1 MKQDYVICDSCKS
14 LISYKAQTGTGG
26 MQKHIECCRQISNVL
41 DEHNESKITKY
52 FHSTKT
58 KSNYVPLKFKN
69 KITNSLVEFIILN
82 GRPFEIVNGSGFI
95 NTIECVLG
103 VVRTLLESSTVSAS
117 NLIVDPKTLSRHID
131 RIYDERKCQL
141 ISLFQTIKSFIITV
155 DFWKGYFTGVHYA
168 AYELENQTSPNIR
181 RFVNSILAEF
191 GLSFDTSSSYVV
203 SDNENRMRCAFVDL
217 KRVVVE
223 KLSDEKRPTIHL
235 VVPLRQ
241 YLINCC
247 VIHDDDEGGLISIK
261 KFIDDQIK
269 TMWISQDEHLLAT
282 ILHPQ
287 LKHFD

>member
-1 MKQDYVICDSCKS
+1 MKQDYVICNSCKS

-26 MQKHIECCRQISNVL
+26 MQKYIECCRQISNVL

-58 KSNYVPLKFKN
+58 KSNYVPLKLKN
-69 KITNSLVEFIILN
+69 KITNSLVEFIILD

-95 NTIECVLG
+95 NIIECVLG

-155 DFWKGYFTGVHYA
+155 DFWKGYFT
-168 AYELENQTSPNIR
+168 
-181 RFVNSILAEF
+181 
-191 GLSFDTSSSYVV
+191 
-203 SDNENRMRCAFVDL
+203 
-217 KRVVVE
+217 VVE

>member
-95 NTIECVLG
+95 NIIECVLG

-168 AYELENQTSPNIR
+168 GIS
-181 RFVNSILAEF
+181 FHHVNTQFKLNTFIL
-191 GLSFDTSSSYVV
+191 
-203 SDNENRMRCAFVDL
+203 
-217 KRVVVE
+217 
-223 KLSDEKRPTIHL
+223 
-235 VVPLRQ
+235 
-241 YLINCC
+241 CC
-247 VIHDDDEGGLISIK
+247 
-261 KFIDDQIK
+261 
-269 TMWISQDEHLLAT
+269 
-282 ILHPQ
+282 
-287 LKHFD
+287 